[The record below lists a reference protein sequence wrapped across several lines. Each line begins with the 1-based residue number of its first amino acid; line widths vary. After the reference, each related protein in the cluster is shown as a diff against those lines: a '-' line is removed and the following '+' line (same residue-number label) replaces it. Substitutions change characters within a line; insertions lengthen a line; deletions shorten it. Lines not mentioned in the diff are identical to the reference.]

1 MTEPVPPY
9 TPQPYPY
16 PPSTAA
22 PSARNLALVAL
33 IVAAV
38 PVLLQGVWPG
48 IQIQLYRAIYDP
60 AAIGLVNAVFSL
72 FMSAVSLA
80 ALVMGI
86 IAARRDAGA
95 RLLGGIAIGIAGST
109 LVGIGLS
116 LASSTIGGRFF

>member
-16 PPSTAA
+16 RPSTAA

-72 FMSAVSLA
+72 FMSAVSVA